1 MKDEPKYSVSMSFAE
16 VMLPPFKDIL
26 VLGSKC
32 PQGKIGVSKCLNFLA
47 PDNFELIETEDLLAE
62 AILVNKKIL
71 KRMSSEKIIGILK
84 ERVFPYITNGEI
96 IRVDFKVTLSYDNI
110 EIDINAE
117 QKHACEDLDSKN
129 V

>member
-71 KRMSSEKIIGILK
+71 KRMSAEKVIGILK

-110 EIDINAE
+110 EVDMNAE
-117 QKHACEDLDSKN
+117 
-129 V
+129 